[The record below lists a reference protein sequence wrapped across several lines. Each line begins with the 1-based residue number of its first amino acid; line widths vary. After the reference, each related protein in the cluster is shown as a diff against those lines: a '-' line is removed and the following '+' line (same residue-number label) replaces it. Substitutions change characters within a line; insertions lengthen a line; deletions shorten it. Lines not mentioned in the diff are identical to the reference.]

1 MHGPNYDLNK
11 QEKRKMEDIEALGK
25 SYKAFLKTWMS
36 INPHLDKLSTNEG
49 NEAAIGILPRR
60 GHPPKTT
67 QREQCAILKQVK
79 RTKW

>member
-1 MHGPNYDLNK
+1 MIYLRHDYDLNK

-49 NEAAIGILPRR
+49 N
-60 GHPPKTT
+60 
-67 QREQCAILKQVK
+67 
-79 RTKW
+79 